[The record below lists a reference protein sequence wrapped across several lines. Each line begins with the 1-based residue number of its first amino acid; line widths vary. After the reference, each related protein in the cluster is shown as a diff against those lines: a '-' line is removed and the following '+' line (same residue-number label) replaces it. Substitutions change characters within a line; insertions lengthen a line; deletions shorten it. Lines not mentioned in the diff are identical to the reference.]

1 MRSGRTCGSKW
12 GCYYFLFRK
21 KILKRLVH
29 CHLFVQS
36 PSGRRPMIN
45 IQSTLR
51 TAPDFCTNVAL
62 AVLLGNSGN
71 SYTVCTQS
79 DVYIYTHIYYLH
91 YRGAGQ
97 AKEIKIWESRVPRK
111 SFLAPFWVPVP

>member
-1 MRSGRTCGSKW
+1 
-12 GCYYFLFRK
+12 
-21 KILKRLVH
+21 
-29 CHLFVQS
+29 
-36 PSGRRPMIN
+36 MIN

-79 DVYIYTHIYYLH
+79 DVYTYTCSSQ
-91 YRGAGQ
+91 YREADRAKIKKKRGQ
-97 AKEIKIWESRVPRK
+97 Q
-111 SFLAPFWVPVP
+111 